1 MKTAIIAILLL
12 VAIIAALVYTIK
24 TAPRTISRSFR
35 RWRRSRRH
43 RKQWNDP
50 AYRREWF
57 SRYARETE
65 TPEALLPAPIQ
76 HREQH

>member
-57 SRYARETE
+57 SVYTRETE
-65 TPEALLPAPIQ
+65 NPDALLPAPIQ
-76 HREQH
+76 DNRQR